1 MNVKTVTR
9 RFVTLTFTRWFATG
23 LSIPVLVLL
32 GRERGLS
39 LATIGAL
46 MTVYSVTTLVLEL
59 PTGGLADVM
68 GRRPLLMTASA
79 VTAAATLVVASAV
92 STWVWAVGLAGLG
105 LARALDSGPLQAWFV
120 DAAREIE
127 PKASVRLGL
136 SRSSM
141 AAALGIGAGAL
152 ASGALVTFSP
162 LPHHGAA
169 FIALSTPLLMS
180 AIFAATNAVL
190 AALWLTEHRNA
201 YTSSVRAI
209 LTNVPITLRRGTV
222 LVAQHRPLRRI
233 FALTAALG
241 PAVASIELLAPGH
254 FSRLFDSAS
263 DAAGPY
269 SLLVTAAFA
278 GSSVG
283 SGLAP
288 LATRLLKKPTRV
300 IAAAGVGAAL
310 TLPFIASA
318 SLAVACVA
326 FVAFYLILDIGGP
339 LVDEITH
346 DAVSSSE
353 RATVLSMRSMA
364 LQAAAAIVS
373 VSMGAL
379 STVTSITVSLSVAGA
394 ILSVGALA
402 MRRYPT
408 PERNQLST
416 SSNAGATCASGTKS
430 TPVSLR

>member
-9 RFVTLTFTRWFATG
+9 RFVTLTFTRWLATG
-23 LSIPVLVLL
+23 LLIPVLVLL
-32 GRERGLS
+32 ARERGLS

-59 PTGGLADVM
+59 PTGGLADVV
-68 GRRPLLMTASA
+68 GRRPLLMMAAAVSATAS
-79 VTAAATLVVASAV
+79 LVIASAT
-92 STWVWAVGLAGLG
+92 SGWAWALG
-105 LARALDSGPLQAWFV
+105 LSTMGVARALDSGPLQAWFV
-120 DAAREIE
+120 DAARDID
-127 PKASVRLGL
+127 AHTSVRGAL
-136 SRSSM
+136 SGASM
-141 AAALGIGAGAL
+141 AAALGIGTGAL

-180 AIFAATNAVL
+180 AILAATNAVL
-190 AALWLTEHRNA
+190 AALWLTERRA
-201 YTSSVRAI
+201 AFSSSVRAI
-209 LTNVPITLRRGTV
+209 LTNVPITLHCGTV

-241 PAVASIELLAPGH
+241 AAVASIELLAPGH

-278 GSSVG
+278 GSAVG
-283 SGLAP
+283 SGLSP

-300 IAAAGVGAAL
+300 IAAAGVGAAI
-310 TLPFIASA
+310 TLPFIAST

-326 FVAFYLILDIGGP
+326 FVAFYLILDVGGP

-346 DAVSSSE
+346 DAVSSTE

-364 LQAAAAIVS
+364 LQGAAAIVS

-379 STVTSITVSLSVAGA
+379 STVTSIAVSLGVAGLV
-394 ILSVGALA
+394 LSLGSFA
-402 MRRYPT
+402 MWRYPQ
-408 PERNQLST
+408 PAEVQDSAD
-416 SSNAGATCASGTKS
+416 SGSGTKS

>member
-1 MNVKTVTR
+1 MNMKTITR

-59 PTGGLADVM
+59 PTGGLADVV

-79 VTAAATLVVASAV
+79 VSATTTLVVASAV

-120 DAAREIE
+120 DAAGEIE
-127 PKASVRLGL
+127 PKASVRHGL

-162 LPHHGAA
+162 LPHQGEA
-169 FIALSTPLLMS
+169 FIALSTPLLVS
-180 AIFAATNAVL
+180 ATLAATNAVL

-201 YTSSVRAI
+201 FTSDARAI
-209 LTNVPITLRRGTV
+209 LANVPVTLRHGAV
-222 LVAQHRPLRRI
+222 LVAHHRPLRRI

-241 PAVASIELLAPGH
+241 TAVASIELLAPGH
-254 FSRLFDSAS
+254 FSRLFGSAS

-269 SLLVTAAFA
+269 SLLVTAGFA
-278 GSSVG
+278 GSAVG

-288 LATRLLKKPTRV
+288 VATRLLKKPTRV
-300 IAAAGVGAAL
+300 IAAAGIGAAI
-310 TLPFIASA
+310 TLPFIASG

-353 RATVLSMRSMA
+353 RATVLSMRSMS
-364 LQAAAAIVS
+364 LQAAAAIVT

-379 STVTSITVSLSVAGA
+379 STVTTIAVSLGVAGLV
-394 ILSVGALA
+394 LSLGSLA
-402 MRRYPT
+402 MWRYPR
-408 PERNQLST
+408 PAEVQDSAD
-416 SSNAGATCASGTKS
+416 SGSGTKS

>member
-9 RFVTLTFTRWFATG
+9 RFVTLTFTRWLATG

-32 GRERGLS
+32 ARERGLS

-59 PTGGLADVM
+59 PTGGLADVV
-68 GRRPLLMTASA
+68 GRRPLLMIAAAVSATAS
-79 VTAAATLVVASAV
+79 LVIASAT
-92 STWVWAVGLAGLG
+92 SSGAWALG
-105 LARALDSGPLQAWFV
+105 LSTMGVARALDSGPLQAWFV
-120 DAAREIE
+120 DAARDIDAR
-127 PKASVRLGL
+127 ASVRGAL
-136 SRSSM
+136 SGASM
-141 AAALGIGAGAL
+141 SAALGIGVGAL
-152 ASGALVTFSP
+152 SSGALVTLSP
-162 LPHHGAA
+162 LPRHGDT
-169 FIALSTPLLMS
+169 FIALSTPLLIG
-180 AIFAATNAVL
+180 ALLTATNGIL
-190 AALWLTEHRNA
+190 AAVWLTENRA
-201 YTSSVRAI
+201 AFTSSARTI
-209 LTNVPITLRRGTV
+209 LSNVPITLRHGAV
-222 LVAQHRPLRRI
+222 LVAHHRPLRRI

-241 PAVASIELLAPGH
+241 TAVASIELLAPGH
-254 FSRLFDSAS
+254 FGGLFGSAS

-269 SLLVTAAFA
+269 SLLVTACFA
-278 GSSVG
+278 GSAIG

-288 LATRLLKKPTRV
+288 VATRLLKTPTRV

-310 TLPFIASA
+310 VLPFVAST
-318 SLAVACVA
+318 SLVVAGVA

-353 RATVLSMRSMA
+353 RATVLSMRSMS

-379 STVTSITVSLSVAGA
+379 STVTSIAVSLGVAGLV
-394 ILSVGALA
+394 LSLGSFA
-402 MRRYPT
+402 MWRYPQ
-408 PERNQLST
+408 P
-416 SSNAGATCASGTKS
+416 AGVQDSADSGSGTKS